1 MLTHPPSRS
10 GTAAAL
16 VLVAAVLAGCA
27 SNGDPGRHLA
37 LGQPLKP
44 TTEFEKA
51 RQVPITADTH
61 FAAGQ
66 LSESQDHLE
75 RAVEQYKKALQKDS
89 KHRQALF
96 RLGVVYTKRN
106 QFDFAV
112 ATWQKYI
119 HLTGGDATA
128 LANLGFCY
136 ELAGRGDEA
145 EAAYLRGIRK
155 DPKNGPCR
163 VNYGLMLARR
173 GSFNEA
179 TLQLQAVLSPAEVHY
194 NLASVYEWM
203 GRKEQARVEYRK
215 ALALD
220 PKLTEAQAR
229 LDAMN

>member
-1 MLTHPPSRS
+1 M
-10 GTAAAL
+10 AAAL
-16 VLVAAVLAGCA
+16 LAGCA
-27 SNGDPGRHLA
+27 SNGEDPGTHMA

-44 TTEFEKA
+44 TNDFEKA

-66 LSESQDHLE
+66 LAESQDQLD
-75 RAVEQYKKALQKDS
+75 RAVEQYRKALWKDP
-89 KHRQALF
+89 KHRKTLF
-96 RLGVVYTKRN
+96 RLGVVYTKRK
-106 QFDFAV
+106 QFDAAV

-119 HLTGGDATA
+119 ELTGGDPTANATA

-145 EAAYLRGIRK
+145 ETTYLRGIRK

-173 GSFNEA
+173 ERFNEA
-179 TLQLQAVLSPAEVHY
+179 TLQFQAVLSPAEVHY

-203 GRKEQARVEYRK
+203 GRREQARVEYRR

-220 PKLTEAQAR
+220 PKLSDAQAR

>member
-1 MLTHPPSRS
+1 M
-10 GTAAAL
+10 AAAL
-16 VLVAAVLAGCA
+16 LAGCA
-27 SNGDPGRHLA
+27 SNAGDPGTHMA

-44 TTEFEKA
+44 TNDFEKA

-66 LSESQDHLE
+66 LAESQDQLD
-75 RAVEQYKKALQKDS
+75 RAADQYRKALGKDA
-89 KHRQALF
+89 KHRKTLF
-96 RLGVVYTKRN
+96 RLGVVYTKRK
-106 QFDFAV
+106 QFDAAV
-112 ATWQKYI
+112 ATWLKYI
-119 HLTGGDATA
+119 ELTGGDPTA

-145 EAAYLRGIRK
+145 ETAYLRGIRK

-173 GSFNEA
+173 GRFNEA
-179 TLQLQAVLSPAEVHY
+179 TLQLQSVLSPAEVHY

-220 PKLTEAQAR
+220 PQLSDAQAR
-229 LDAMN
+229 LDAIN